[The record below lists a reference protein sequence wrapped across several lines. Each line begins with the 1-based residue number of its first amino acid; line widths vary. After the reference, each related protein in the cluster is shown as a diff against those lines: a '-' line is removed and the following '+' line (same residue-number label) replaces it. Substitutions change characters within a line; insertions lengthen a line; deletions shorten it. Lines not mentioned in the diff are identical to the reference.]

1 MNFDFVILVDS
12 FKPKINS
19 AAVMIEELAKF
30 LSIDSKVC
38 VITES
43 NNLKYMYSF
52 EQMAPNLFILRL
64 KTLKRSRFNI
74 IRGVIEI
81 VNPYLML
88 LIFKLFKFSNKVNS
102 KKFIW
107 YSPSIFYSPFI
118 KFFKRKNNAKTYLIL
133 RDIFPLWMVDIGL
146 IRKNSFNHILLKY
159 FEKRQY
165 NLADTIGV
173 QIDSN
178 IKIVKD
184 ITNSNKNIHV
194 LNNWKL
200 LNKNLNK
207 KIRSSPLNSIYAGNI
222 GIAQGEKNF
231 DNIINLARKKN
242 FKISFYSEDKMY
254 KNLINKFQ
262 KFEHISF
269 YETVTNEKLENI
281 YNNYD
286 FGIVLLDKLH
296 KTHNVPGKFISYV
309 SNGLPVFCI
318 LNNDNPL
325 IEIINK
331 NHLGIATSDISNSN
345 LEKCWEEFEELIY
358 NNDLSLNCHNYAKQN
373 YDVSSIAKRIKLKF
387 AEL

>member
-184 ITNSNKNIHV
+184 ITNSNKHIHV

-345 LEKCWEEFEELIY
+345 LEKCWEEFEDLIY

>member
-43 NNLKYMYSF
+43 NKLKYFYSF
-52 EQMAPNLFILRL
+52 DQITPNFFVLRL
-64 KTLKRSRFNI
+64 KTLKRSRLNI
-74 IRGVIEI
+74 IRGVVEI
-81 VNPYLML
+81 INPYLML
-88 LIFKLFKFSNKVNS
+88 FNFKLFKFSNIVNS

-133 RDIFPLWMVDIGL
+133 RQIFPLWMVDVGL
-146 IRKNSFNHILLKY
+146 IKKNSLYHILLKY

-173 QIDSN
+173 QINTN
-178 IKIVKD
+178 IKIVED
-184 ITNSNKNIHV
+184 VTNSNSHIHV

-200 LNKNLNK
+200 LNKNLIK
-207 KIRSSPLNSIYAGNI
+207 KPISTPLKSIYAGNI

-231 DNIINLARKKN
+231 DHIINLASKKN

-254 KNLINKFQ
+254 KNLVKKFE
-262 KFEHISF
+262 KLEHISF
-269 YETVTNEKLENI
+269 YETVTNKKLENI
-281 YNNYD
+281 YNDYD
-286 FGIVLLDKLH
+286 FGIVLLDKFH

-325 IEIINK
+325 IDIINK
-331 NHLGIATSDISNSN
+331 NYLGIATSDISDAN
-345 LEKCWEEFEELIY
+345 LEKCWKEFEHLIH
-358 NNDLSLNCHNYAKQN
+358 NNDLSLNCHNYAQEN

-387 AEL
+387 DEL

>member
-43 NNLKYMYSF
+43 NKLKYFYSF
-52 EQMAPNLFILRL
+52 DQITPNFFVLRL
-64 KTLKRSRFNI
+64 KTLKRSKFNI
-74 IRGVIEI
+74 IRGVVEI
-81 VNPYLML
+81 INPYLML
-88 LIFKLFKFSNKVNS
+88 FIFKLFKFSNTINS

-133 RDIFPLWMVDIGL
+133 RDIFPLWMVDVGL
-146 IRKNSFNHILLKY
+146 IKKNSLYHILLKY

-173 QIDSN
+173 QINTN
-178 IKIVKD
+178 IKIVED
-184 ITNSNKNIHV
+184 VTNSNSHIHV

-200 LNKNLNK
+200 LNKNLIK
-207 KIRSSPLNSIYAGNI
+207 KPISTPLKSIYAGNI

-231 DNIINLARKKN
+231 DHIINLASKKN

-254 KNLINKFQ
+254 KNLVKKFQ
-262 KFEHISF
+262 KLEHISF
-269 YETVTNEKLENI
+269 YETVTNKKLENI
-281 YNNYD
+281 YNDCD
-286 FGIVLLDKLH
+286 FGIVLLDKFH
-296 KTHNVPGKFISYV
+296 KTHNIPGKFISYV

-318 LNNDNPL
+318 LNNYNPL
-325 IEIINK
+325 IDIINK
-331 NHLGIATSDISNSN
+331 NYLGIATSDISDSN
-345 LEKCWEEFEELIY
+345 LEKCWEEFEHLIY
-358 NNDLSLNCHNYAKQN
+358 NNDLSLNCHNYAQEN

-387 AEL
+387 DEL